1 MRTSAPQH
9 APQSATSL
17 GSRLAVAGLAALVLV
32 FGAFALAISQSSLR
46 TLEDHAQSAMR
57 DQEAA
62 MRDMIALFDGTMRT
76 EADRFLTAFADA
88 APGPY
93 SVDPAQTV
101 AVAGKPTPTFRSGDT
116 AMNLDFAVPDK
127 FFARTGGTIA
137 TVFARTGDDFVRV
150 TTSLKKENGE
160 RAIGTLLDRAHPSYR
175 ALMAGESFRGL
186 AWLFGVPYM
195 SKYEPVRDAAGK

>member
-62 MRDMIALFDGTMRT
+62 MRDMIAL
-76 EADRFLTAFADA
+76 
-88 APGPY
+88 
-93 SVDPAQTV
+93 
-101 AVAGKPTPTFRSGDT
+101 
-116 AMNLDFAVPDK
+116 
-127 FFARTGGTIA
+127 
-137 TVFARTGDDFVRV
+137 
-150 TTSLKKENGE
+150 
-160 RAIGTLLDRAHPSYR
+160 
-175 ALMAGESFRGL
+175 
-186 AWLFGVPYM
+186 
-195 SKYEPVRDAAGK
+195 

>member
-1 MRTSAPQH
+1 MQTTIIRKRPHANVRPSAR
-9 APQSATSL
+9 PQSATSL

-101 AVAGKPTPTFRSGDT
+101 AVAGKPTPTFKSGDT
-116 AMNLDFAVPDK
+116 VMNLDFAVPDK

-150 TTSLKKENGE
+150 TTSLKKRTASAPSARGSTAPI
-160 RAIGTLLDRAHPSYR
+160 RATGR
-175 ALMAGESFRGL
+175 
-186 AWLFGVPYM
+186 
-195 SKYEPVRDAAGK
+195 